1 MKSHNW
7 AYGNGDD
14 SIKAK
19 WHDAQTEVPE
29 ENKLLL
35 IEASV
40 ICLGEYHKD
49 GAWQKDSGEY
59 LARNYINRWAYMADL
74 LPQDVKAWL

>member
-1 MKSHNW
+1 MNPLQKSNKMKSHNW

-40 ICLGEYHKD
+40 
-49 GAWQKDSGEY
+49 
-59 LARNYINRWAYMADL
+59 
-74 LPQDVKAWL
+74 